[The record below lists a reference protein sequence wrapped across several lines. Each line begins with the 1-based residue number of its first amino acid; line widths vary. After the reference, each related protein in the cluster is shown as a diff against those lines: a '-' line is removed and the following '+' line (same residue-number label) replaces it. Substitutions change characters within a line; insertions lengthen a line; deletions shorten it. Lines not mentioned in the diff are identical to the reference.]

1 MQRVRGRWDQGDNRR
16 HGQMGFVDH
25 VRGLAAHLISRDAEE
40 EIVSLEDHFCAGDTE
55 RQRRDQMASGTQPR
69 MVETVVG
76 RGCNVRAHLSSILE
90 IKLLLSPVYQH
101 PQGRC

>member
-1 MQRVRGRWDQGDNRR
+1 
-16 HGQMGFVDH
+16 
-25 VRGLAAHLISRDAEE
+25 
-40 EIVSLEDHFCAGDTE
+40 
-55 RQRRDQMASGTQPR
+55 MASGTQPR
-69 MVETVVG
+69 MVEAVVG